1 MQTFPELYPN
11 TWKCLVQTLRKDGV
25 FRGLYA
31 GNVWKHL
38 ERFYQNILV
47 QPANFLIL
55 FPISNARNI
64 PGSDSECG

>member
-31 GNVWKHL
+31 GKVKFI
-38 ERFYQNILV
+38 EIK
-47 QPANFLIL
+47 
-55 FPISNARNI
+55 
-64 PGSDSECG
+64 